1 MQLSLVAL
9 ECWSVISSLM
19 CFLSPIITH
28 TNILHQLVGKKTT
41 LKSGSVLYSDFSV
54 AKTSEYFLVLILLD
68 LSPAFN
74 KAIHSP
80 LETVY
85 SPGLRLVFFD
95 ISALSFVFFSPA
107 SSPFLDSSLM
117 QCPRVLSLLFAVQ
130 ILIRSVDWNTL
141 TILPD
146 LYLRL
151 YFSHG
156 LWVHKYSTLLDIST
170 RISNSSPHLT
180 WWNRSWFP
188 PSKPAPSPCIP
199 HGTIIHSLAQRPK
212 PRTHN

>member
-1 MQLSLVAL
+1 
-9 ECWSVISSLM
+9 M

-85 SPGLRLVFFD
+85 SPGLCLVFFD
-95 ISALSFVFFSPA
+95 ISALSFVFFFPSIL
-107 SSPFLDSSLM
+107 SFLGFLPNAMSQGSVLTLC
-117 QCPRVLSLLFAVQ
+117 CPNSH
-130 ILIRSVDWNTL
+130 SVCRLKYTDNTS
-141 TILPD
+141 
-146 LYLRL
+146 R
-151 YFSHG
+151 F
-156 LWVHKYSTLLDIST
+156 
-170 RISNSSPHLT
+170 
-180 WWNRSWFP
+180 
-188 PSKPAPSPCIP
+188 IP
-199 HGTIIHSLAQRPK
+199 
-212 PRTHN
+212 